1 MTSNRKKFILTMIYF
16 LLILLFITA
25 VLLIWPAYRDYDK
38 QRKDVYILKEQASEM
53 RRIRA
58 ELERDV
64 HELKEKPSAVE
75 KVAREKFGLC
85 EEGETVILYNPPP
98 TNKKPI
104 TELKNIKEV
113 KP

>member
-1 MTSNRKKFILTMIYF
+1 MASNRKKFVLTMIYF

-38 QRKDVYILKEQASEM
+38 QRKEVYILKENASEK
-53 RRIRA
+53 RRTRA
-58 ELERDV
+58 ELERDIKDLE
-64 HELKEKPSAVE
+64 HKPGAVE

-85 EEGETVILYNPPP
+85 EDGETVILYNPPP
-98 TNKKPI
+98 TNKKQG
-104 TELKNIKEV
+104 TELKNITEV